1 MLQQL
6 SHASQLQLGSYSDV
20 LMPWFDGSSGR
31 VVAIGDHAHA
41 TSPQLGQ
48 GANLALVDALTLAD
62 ALADA
67 GAGAPPA
74 AADARRAAVRT
85 ALRAYTRARR
95 VRIHFYQLQSRLLTP
110 LFASPSTAVAAVR
123 DVAMPLACSWG
134 PTLRRHSKYS
144 SSRRRRRRG
153 LRCGERPP
161 RQPSCQPKADA
172 PSFTLHPDSFTQ
184 VRDRRLMR
192 RPGTPA
198 VADSARDGV
207 GRLPRGI
214 AATRRRRRRAGP
226 RRNAA
231 ADACEAAV
239 HRTSAPAAKAG

>member
-1 MLQQL
+1 MATLYYSMRLDDPRVASCWVPSANGGTACGGNALPDSFDVAAFREECQELMPGAAAVLQQL

-144 SSRRRRRRG
+144 TRRRKRG
-153 LRCGERPP
+153 LRCG
-161 RQPSCQPKADA
+161 AIVGIVVGGGGA
-172 PSFTLHPDSFTQ
+172 Y
-184 VRDRRLMR
+184 
-192 RPGTPA
+192 A
-198 VADSARDGV
+198 VVSG
-207 GRLPRGI
+207 
-214 AATRRRRRRAGP
+214 RRASLHASP
-226 RRNAA
+226 NPTP
-231 ADACEAAV
+231 
-239 HRTSAPAAKAG
+239 HPSPSP